1 LGRGGHLV
9 RVRIR
14 VRVDV
19 RVGVRA
25 TVKVRLRVSRPRRPQ
40 LAHVEPRDQLVRHA
54 AARSLLAYLHEETP
68 RPLLCEALPRAAEV
82 EVVPLPRAPGR
93 LRRRQDPVE
102 ERFHHRPQLPVQQLS
117 PERIVV
123 GGGPAGAA
131 RRAER
136 EQAGGLKVRSH
147 FDLQL
152 GGQAEEHRE

>member
-1 LGRGGHLV
+1 MRN
-9 RVRIR
+9 
-14 VRVDV
+14 
-19 RVGVRA
+19 A
-25 TVKVRLRVSRPRRPQ
+25 T
-40 LAHVEPRDQLVRHA
+40 
-54 AARSLLAYLHEETP
+54 ARSLLAYLHEETP

-102 ERFHHRPQLPVQQLS
+102 ERLQHRPQLPVQQLS

-152 GGQAEEHRE
+152 RGQAEEHRDDACVPPCRRAEAPTGC

>member
-1 LGRGGHLV
+1 MRN
-9 RVRIR
+9 
-14 VRVDV
+14 
-19 RVGVRA
+19 A
-25 TVKVRLRVSRPRRPQ
+25 T
-40 LAHVEPRDQLVRHA
+40 
-54 AARSLLAYLHEETP
+54 ARSLLAYLHEETP

-102 ERFHHRPQLPVQQLS
+102 ERLQHRPQLPVQQLS

-152 GGQAEEHRE
+152 WGQAQEHRDVMMRDVPPCRRRHRRGGNSGRHTTYDTRVESKRLGATQRNVNHVVINL